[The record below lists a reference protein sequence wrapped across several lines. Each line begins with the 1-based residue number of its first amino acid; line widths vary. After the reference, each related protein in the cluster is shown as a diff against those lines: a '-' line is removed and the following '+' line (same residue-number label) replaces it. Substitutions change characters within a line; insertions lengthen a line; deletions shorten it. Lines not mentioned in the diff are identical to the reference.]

1 VLIEAMTPANK
12 FLTKAFQAIAVLLI
26 AAIFVGLGIWQLQRA
41 ADLKNSLKVATT
53 IDTNS
58 VPLESIATPRVSL
71 PATALNKTVFVTGQY
86 IQNFRAPD
94 QIDGDGQQ
102 SDWEVALLQVDTNSA
117 ILVVRGLWSERLMNP
132 DIAQSMK
139 IDIEGL
145 LVASQYDDRAQNSP
159 GVISRLDSAVVTSL
173 TDLDLYDGY
182 VLASSES
189 TRTGS
194 LDRTR
199 VTPEKL
205 TSRIPGFYWQHLSY
219 VVIWWLMA
227 AVVLFLPFYRRRVT
241 P

>member
-1 VLIEAMTPANK
+1 MTPASN
-12 FLTKAFQAIAVLLI
+12 LVTKAFQAVAVLLI

-53 IDTNS
+53 IDTNV
-58 VPLESIATPRVSL
+58 VPLETLTSPRVSI
-71 PATALNKTVFVTGQY
+71 PATALNKTVSVSGQY

-94 QIDGDGQQ
+94 QIDGNGEQA
-102 SDWEVALLQVDTNSA
+102 DWEVALLQVGTNSA
-117 ILVVRGLWSERLMNP
+117 ILVVRGLWSERLLNP
-132 DIAQSMK
+132 DIQQSMV

-145 LVASQYDDRAQNSP
+145 LVASQYDDRSVNTA

-173 TDLDLYDGY
+173 TNLDLYDGY
-182 VLASSES
+182 VLASKES
-189 TRTGS
+189 TRTGE

-219 VVIWWLMA
+219 VVIWGLMA
-227 AVVLFLPFYRRRVT
+227 GVVLYLPFYRRRVT